1 MPILDSWFRDMPQQF
16 LGLPKIEALISAF
29 ARQLQEVERVF
40 LDLNEKT
47 DLETATGLNLD
58 YIGTIIPLS
67 RKEAGVL
74 AGADNPEYVMSDDRY
89 RLFLK
94 YKRLVNT
101 NECTYYDIMEGL
113 RLLWNVFPVYYAEDP
128 EHPATIILT
137 LPLNEIS
144 GTPIAVGEV
153 PMVKPAGV
161 GLRFRYLTKVAIAVE
176 AGHTAWTFDY
186 EFSGTKPEVALI
198 GDYPGN
204 GGISAVTELI
214 RLTATRDFSPSAE
227 TDGTKS
233 GQGPYEIALAGRAVT
248 RVSAVE
254 LSRISADTDFVM
266 PETSGSRAGL
276 SPESAAIGE
285 IVTRP
290 SAAVIGADSH
300 VFEMTGSGTTPET
313 ANVAESVN
321 LPSAVGTGTD
331 SYHFEHEQAGTAPE
345 IALQGVS
352 RQTDA
357 VSGVKTER
365 VETDFP
371 ASQRDGVKSGAVPE
385 IAANGVLRKAESVT
399 QSQAASVGVDFV
411 APEADG
417 VQSGLKPEIA
427 TESAEISVDTAATV
441 RREHV
446 QSAFSQSGD
455 GAAGLRPETAEQ
467 AGNLMIDAGA
477 GIRAESFRVD
487 YKYCGTGLA
496 QS

>member
-153 PMVKPAGV
+153 PM
-161 GLRFRYLTKVAIAVE
+161 FRYLTKVAIAVE

-248 RVSAVE
+248 RVSAVA

-266 PETSGSRAGL
+266 PETSGSLAGL
-276 SPESAAIGE
+276 APESAAIGE
-285 IVTRP
+285 IITRLI
-290 SAAVIGADSH
+290 V
-300 VFEMTGSGTTPET
+300 
-313 ANVAESVN
+313 
-321 LPSAVGTGTD
+321 
-331 SYHFEHEQAGTAPE
+331 
-345 IALQGVS
+345 
-352 RQTDA
+352 
-357 VSGVKTER
+357 
-365 VETDFP
+365 
-371 ASQRDGVKSGAVPE
+371 
-385 IAANGVLRKAESVT
+385 
-399 QSQAASVGVDFV
+399 
-411 APEADG
+411 
-417 VQSGLKPEIA
+417 
-427 TESAEISVDTAATV
+427 
-441 RREHV
+441 
-446 QSAFSQSGD
+446 
-455 GAAGLRPETAEQ
+455 AGLRPETAEQ
-467 AGNLMIDAGA
+467 AGNPLIDAGA
-477 GIRAESFRVD
+477 GVRVESFRVD